1 MYLYHL
7 FHGQA
12 IRVHRVPGEMR
23 ENCHREYNDLVIL
36 LIIAVILGRVIVC
49 YIFQRAFTCTPSAI
63 SSSSS
68 LSSLSLSFKGVAIA
82 IKLRT
87 VL

>member
-12 IRVHRVPGEMR
+12 IRVHWVPAKMR
-23 ENCHREYNDLVIL
+23 ENRHREYNDLVIL
-36 LIIAVILGRVIVC
+36 LIIAVILGGVIIC
-49 YIFQRAFTCTPSAI
+49 YIFQSAFTWTPSAT

-68 LSSLSLSFKGVAIA
+68 LSSLTLSFKVVIA
-82 IKLRT
+82 IKLRA